1 MEQEGVALFMGSAQM
16 VQNSPI
22 KILLV
27 DDNPLILFS
36 LEKIIAQHRDFQVV
50 GSVRNGYDA
59 LAFLQDNRA
68 DVVLLDIEMPIMNGI
83 ECLRQIRKRYA
94 TVHVILL
101 TTFAE
106 DLYIIEGLTN
116 GARSYLI
123 KDTTFT
129 NLDQHIRSVL
139 EGTFVMPTHIAMR
152 VATLL
157 QQKRIIN
164 EQHISPLFFQTYALT
179 YAEQQII
186 KLLGKR
192 LSNAEIAEQ
201 LGLKIGTI
209 KNHLVTI
216 FEKIYVQNRQEAI
229 TLIEKHFT

>member
-1 MEQEGVALFMGSAQM
+1 MDSAQM
-16 VQNSPI
+16 PQSSPI

-36 LEKIIAQHRDFQVV
+36 LEKIIAQHRDFEVV
-50 GSVRNGYDA
+50 ASARNGYDA
-59 LAFLQDNRA
+59 LAFLQDNQV

-83 ECLRQIRKRYA
+83 ECLRHIRERYA
-94 TVHVILL
+94 AISVILL

-106 DLYIIEGLTN
+106 DMYITEGLTN

-123 KDTTFT
+123 KNTTFT
-129 NLDQHIRSVL
+129 NLDQHIRSAL
-139 EGTFVMPTHIAMR
+139 DGTFVMPTHIATR

-164 EQHISPLFFQTYALT
+164 EQNISPLFFQTYPLT
-179 YAEQQII
+179 HTEQQII
-186 KLLGKR
+186 KLLGRR

-229 TLIEKHFT
+229 TLIENHFS

>member
-1 MEQEGVALFMGSAQM
+1 MDSAQM
-16 VQNSPI
+16 PQSSPI

-50 GSVRNGYDA
+50 ASARNGYDA
-59 LAFLQDNRA
+59 LAFLQDNQV

-83 ECLRQIRKRYA
+83 ECLRHIRERYA
-94 TVHVILL
+94 AISVILL

-106 DLYIIEGLTN
+106 DMYITEGLTN

-123 KDTTFT
+123 KNTTFT
-129 NLDQHIRSVL
+129 NLDQHIRSAL
-139 EGTFVMPTHIAMR
+139 EGTFVMPTHIATR

-164 EQHISPLFFQTYALT
+164 EQNISPLFFQTYPLT
-179 YAEQQII
+179 HTEQQII
-186 KLLGKR
+186 KLLGRR

-229 TLIEKHFT
+229 TLIENHFS

>member
-1 MEQEGVALFMGSAQM
+1 MDSAQM
-16 VQNSPI
+16 PQSSQI

-27 DDNPLILFS
+27 DDNPLMLFS
-36 LEKIIAQHRDFQVV
+36 LERIIAQHRDFQVV
-50 GSVRNGYDA
+50 ASTRNGYDA
-59 LAFLQDNRA
+59 LAFLQHNQV

-83 ECLRQIRKRYA
+83 ECLRHIRERYA
-94 TVHVILL
+94 AISVILL

-106 DLYIIEGLTN
+106 DLYITEGLTN
-116 GARSYLI
+116 GARAYLI
-123 KDTTFT
+123 KDMAFT
-129 NLDQHIRSVL
+129 NLDQHIRSTL
-139 EGTFVMPTHIAMR
+139 EGTFVMTTHIATR

-164 EQHISPLFFQTYALT
+164 EQNISPLFFQTYLLT
-179 YAEQQII
+179 HTEQQII
-186 KLLGKR
+186 KLLGRR
-192 LSNAEIAEQ
+192 LSNTEIAEQ

-229 TLIEKHFT
+229 TLIENHFC

>member
-1 MEQEGVALFMGSAQM
+1 MDSAQM
-16 VQNSPI
+16 PQSSPI

-50 GSVRNGYDA
+50 ASARNGYDA
-59 LAFLQDNRA
+59 LAFLQDNQV

-83 ECLRQIRKRYA
+83 ECLRHIRERYA
-94 TVHVILL
+94 AISVILL

-106 DLYIIEGLTN
+106 DMYITEGLTN

-123 KDTTFT
+123 KNTTFT
-129 NLDQHIRSVL
+129 NLDQHIRSAL
-139 EGTFVMPTHIAMR
+139 EGTFVMPTHIATR

-164 EQHISPLFFQTYALT
+164 EQNISPLFFQTYPLT
-179 YAEQQII
+179 HTEQQII
-186 KLLGKR
+186 KLLGRR
-192 LSNAEIAEQ
+192 LSNAELAEQ

-209 KNHLVTI
+209 KHHVVTI

-229 TLIEKHFT
+229 TLIENHFS

>member
-1 MEQEGVALFMGSAQM
+1 MDSAQM
-16 VQNSPI
+16 PQSSPI

-36 LEKIIAQHRDFQVV
+36 LEKIIAQHRDFKVV
-50 GSVRNGYDA
+50 ASARNGYDA
-59 LAFLQDNRA
+59 LAFLQDNQV

-83 ECLRQIRKRYA
+83 ECLRHIRERYA
-94 TVHVILL
+94 AISVILL

-106 DLYIIEGLTN
+106 DMYITEGLTN

-123 KDTTFT
+123 KNTTFT
-129 NLDQHIRSVL
+129 NLDQHIRSAL
-139 EGTFVMPTHIAMR
+139 EGTFVMPTHIATR

-164 EQHISPLFFQTYALT
+164 EQNISPLFFQTYPLT
-179 YAEQQII
+179 HTEQQII
-186 KLLGKR
+186 KLLGRR

-229 TLIEKHFT
+229 TLIENHFS

>member
-1 MEQEGVALFMGSAQM
+1 MDSAQM
-16 VQNSPI
+16 PQSSPI

-36 LEKIIAQHRDFQVV
+36 LEKIIAQHRDFKVV
-50 GSVRNGYDA
+50 ASARNGYDA
-59 LAFLQDNRA
+59 LAFLQDNQV

-83 ECLRQIRKRYA
+83 ECLRHIRERYA
-94 TVHVILL
+94 AISVILL

-106 DLYIIEGLTN
+106 DMYITEGLTN

-123 KDTTFT
+123 KNTTFT
-129 NLDQHIRSVL
+129 NLDQHIRSAL
-139 EGTFVMPTHIAMR
+139 EGTFVMPTHIATR

-164 EQHISPLFFQTYALT
+164 EQNISPLFFQTYPLT
-179 YAEQQII
+179 HTEQQII
-186 KLLGKR
+186 KLLGRR

-216 FEKIYVQNRQEAI
+216 FEKLYVQNRQEAI
-229 TLIEKHFT
+229 TLIENHFS

>member
-1 MEQEGVALFMGSAQM
+1 MDSAQM
-16 VQNSPI
+16 LQSSPI

-36 LEKIIAQHRDFQVV
+36 LERIIAQHRDFQVV
-50 GSVRNGYDA
+50 ASARNGYDA
-59 LAFLQDNRA
+59 LAFLQHNQV

-83 ECLRQIRKRYA
+83 ECLRHIRERYA
-94 TVHVILL
+94 AISVILL

-106 DLYIIEGLTN
+106 DLYITEGLTN

-123 KDTTFT
+123 KDTAFT
-129 NLDQHIRSVL
+129 NLDQHIRSAL
-139 EGTFVMPTHIAMR
+139 EGTFVMPTHIATR

-164 EQHISPLFFQTYALT
+164 EQNISPLFFQTYPLT
-179 YAEQQII
+179 RTEQQII
-186 KLLGKR
+186 KLLGRR

-229 TLIEKHFT
+229 TLIENHFS

>member
-1 MEQEGVALFMGSAQM
+1 MDSAQM
-16 VQNSPI
+16 PQSSPI
-22 KILLV
+22 KILFV

-36 LEKIIAQHRDFQVV
+36 LEKIIAQHRDFKVV
-50 GSVRNGYDA
+50 ASARNGYDA
-59 LAFLQDNRA
+59 LAFLQDNQV

-83 ECLRQIRKRYA
+83 ECLRHIRERYA
-94 TVHVILL
+94 AISVILL

-106 DLYIIEGLTN
+106 DMYITEGLTN

-123 KDTTFT
+123 KNTTFT
-129 NLDQHIRSVL
+129 NLDQHIRSAL
-139 EGTFVMPTHIAMR
+139 EGTFVMPTHIATR

-164 EQHISPLFFQTYALT
+164 EQNISPLFFQTYPLT
-179 YAEQQII
+179 HTEQQII
-186 KLLGKR
+186 KLLGRR

-229 TLIEKHFT
+229 TLIENHFS

>member
-1 MEQEGVALFMGSAQM
+1 MPQS
-16 VQNSPI
+16 SPI

-50 GSVRNGYDA
+50 ASARNGYDA
-59 LAFLQDNRA
+59 LAFLQDNQV

-83 ECLRQIRKRYA
+83 ECLRHIRERYA
-94 TVHVILL
+94 AISVILL

-106 DLYIIEGLTN
+106 DMYITEGLTN

-123 KDTTFT
+123 KNTTFT
-129 NLDQHIRSVL
+129 NLDQHIRSAL
-139 EGTFVMPTHIAMR
+139 EGTFVMPTHIATR

-164 EQHISPLFFQTYALT
+164 EQNISPLFFQTYPLT
-179 YAEQQII
+179 HTEQQII
-186 KLLGKR
+186 KLLGRR

-229 TLIEKHFT
+229 TLIENHFS

>member
-1 MEQEGVALFMGSAQM
+1 MHSTQM
-16 VQNSPI
+16 PQSSPI

-50 GSVRNGYDA
+50 ASARNGYDA
-59 LAFLQDNRA
+59 LAFLQDNQV

-83 ECLRQIRKRYA
+83 ECLRHIRERYA
-94 TVHVILL
+94 AISVILL

-106 DLYIIEGLTN
+106 DMYITEGLTN

-123 KDTTFT
+123 KNTTFT
-129 NLDQHIRSVL
+129 NLDQHIRSAL
-139 EGTFVMPTHIAMR
+139 EGTFVMPTHIATR

-164 EQHISPLFFQTYALT
+164 EQNISPLFFQTYPLT
-179 YAEQQII
+179 HTEQQII
-186 KLLGKR
+186 KLLGRR

-229 TLIEKHFT
+229 TLIENHFS